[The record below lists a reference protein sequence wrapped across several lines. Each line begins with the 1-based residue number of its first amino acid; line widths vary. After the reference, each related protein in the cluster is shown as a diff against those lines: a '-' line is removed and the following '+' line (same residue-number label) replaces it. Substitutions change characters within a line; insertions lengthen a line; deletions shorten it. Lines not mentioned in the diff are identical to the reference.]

1 MSADAPLEYW
11 TPGASLPA
19 SAPGGGIFTGPHRA
33 GCFAMLAVTL
43 LAAALALGI
52 VTGLGLLLG

>member
-11 TPGASLPA
+11 TPGASPPA
-19 SAPGGGIFTGPHRA
+19 PVQGGGVFTGPRRA
-33 GCFAMLAVTL
+33 GCFAMLAVTS

-52 VTGLGLLLG
+52 VAGLGLLLG